1 MTVLKIIGIVLAAVL
16 LLLLLLLVL
25 PISVSVCYD
34 PEKALRINVKVLF
47 FTVYK
52 TKAGVETQQAEGEKK
67 QKAPPKK
74 EKLLQDVRDMVALV
88 KNLLGP
94 LGGLLKTV
102 QISKLQLRAVC
113 AGEDPAD
120 VAMEYGLVCAAVYPF
135 IGYLQTVSNVRRRG
149 VDVGISCDF
158 EQEKPTLSFSATVSA
173 MVLHGGIA
181 LLRFIIKQAEE

>member
-16 LLLLLLLVL
+16 LLLILLLLL
-25 PISVSVCYD
+25 PVSVSVAYD
-34 PEKALRINVKVLF
+34 PENALRIKVKVLC

-52 TKAGVETQQAEGEKK
+52 TKPAAEKK
-67 QKAPPKK
+67 QPAEEKEQKSTPKN
-74 EKLLQDVRDMVALV
+74 EKLLDDIREMVALI

-102 QISKLQLRAVC
+102 RINKLKLRAVC

-135 IGYLQTVSNVRRRG
+135 VGYLQTVSNVRQRG

-158 EQEKPTLSFSATVSA
+158 EQERPSLSVSATVSA
-173 MVLHGGIA
+173 LVIHGGIA
-181 LLRFIIKQAEE
+181 LLKFLMKQAEE

>member
-1 MTVLKIIGIVLAAVL
+1 
-16 LLLLLLLVL
+16 
-25 PISVSVCYD
+25 
-34 PEKALRINVKVLF
+34 
-47 FTVYK
+47 
-52 TKAGVETQQAEGEKK
+52 
-67 QKAPPKK
+67 
-74 EKLLQDVRDMVALV
+74 MVALV

-102 QISKLQLRAVC
+102 RISKLQLRAVC

-135 IGYLQTVSNVRRRG
+135 IGYLQTISNVRKRG